1 MNLFIFTP
9 AMKKHKETKNR
20 WGGDWAEKK
29 IDSFARYVSDYLS
42 IIRRNPTLKTIYFDG
57 FAGSGERKS
66 NIQSELY
73 EQLMITE
80 AEEKVYKGTAERVLN
95 LPKNA
100 FFDFY
105 YFADKDSESLS
116 KLEERLAAYQ
126 EKLENELQ
134 FCEGNCN
141 EHVLELS
148 RTLKKESRYFA
159 LLILDPFDMQ
169 IKWESIAALKNTR
182 TDIWILVPTV
192 VIVNILLDK
201 NGELRNFHKLQP
213 FFGITEKEIKSYF
226 SAEEEDA
233 IQLDEKDTV
242 KKINRQIEKI
252 AGLYVNQLKT
262 IWANV
267 IEEPICL
274 KNPDGTNVLHFI
286 YASNNT
292 NTLKIAKEII
302 RSA

>member
-1 MNLFIFTP
+1 MSKP
-9 AMKKHKETKNR
+9 AMKKNKEPKNK
-20 WGGDWAEKK
+20 WGGDWTEKK
-29 IDSFARYVSDYLS
+29 IEAFAYYVSDYLS
-42 IIRRNPTLKTIYFDG
+42 IIRRNPLCKTIYFDG

-80 AEEKVYKGTAERVLN
+80 AEEKVYKGSAERVLN

-116 KLEERLAAYQ
+116 KLEGRLSVYRGQ
-126 EKLENELQ
+126 LENDLQ
-134 FCEGNCN
+134 FCEGDCN
-141 EHVLELS
+141 VHIIELS
-148 RTLKKESRYFA
+148 KTLKRESSYFA
-159 LLILDPFDMQ
+159 LLILDPFDMH

-213 FFGITEKEIKSYF
+213 FFGMTEKEIRSYF
-226 SAEEEDA
+226 SDDEEDA
-233 IQLDEKDTV
+233 VQLDEKDTI
-242 KKINRQIEKI
+242 KKIDAQIEKI
-252 AGLYVNQLKT
+252 SGLYVDRLKS

-267 IEEPICL
+267 IDKPICL
-274 KNPDGTNVLHFI
+274 KNPDGANVLHFI

-302 RSA
+302 RGV

>member
-1 MNLFIFTP
+1 
-9 AMKKHKETKNR
+9 MKRHREPKSR
-20 WGGDWAEKK
+20 WGGDWTEKK
-29 IDSFARYVSDYLS
+29 IEAFVKYVSDYLS
-42 IIRRNPTLKTIYFDG
+42 ITRRNPLLKTIYFDG

-80 AEEKVYKGTAERVLN
+80 AEEKVYKGSAERVLN
-95 LPKNA
+95 LPRNA

-105 YFADKDSESLS
+105 YFADNDSESLS
-116 KLEERLAAYQ
+116 KLEERLCASQGQY
-126 EKLENELQ
+126 ELQ
-134 FCEGNCN
+134 FCGGDCN
-141 EHVLELS
+141 EHILELS
-148 RTLKKESRYFA
+148 KTLKRESSYFA
-159 LLILDPFDMQ
+159 FLVLDPFDMQ

-213 FFGITEKEIKSYF
+213 FFGMSEKEIKSFF

>member
-1 MNLFIFTP
+1 
-9 AMKKHKETKNR
+9 MKKHKEPKNR
-20 WGGDWAEKK
+20 WGGDWTEKK
-29 IDSFARYVSDYLS
+29 MEAFAKYLSDYLS
-42 IIRRNPTLKTIYFDG
+42 IIRRNPLLKTIYFDG

-73 EQLMITE
+73 EQLRITE
-80 AEEKVYKGTAERVLN
+80 AEEKVYKGAAERVLN

-100 FFDFY
+100 SFDFY

-116 KLEERLAAYQ
+116 KLEERLSVYQ
-126 EKLENELQ
+126 GQVENELQ
-134 FCEGNCN
+134 FCKGDCN
-141 EHVLELS
+141 EHILELAKI
-148 RTLKKESRYFA
+148 LKRESGYFA
-159 LLILDPFDMQ
+159 LIILDPFDMH
-169 IKWESIAALKNTR
+169 INWESIAALKNTR

-213 FFGITEKEIKSYF
+213 FFGITGKEIKSYF

-242 KKINRQIEKI
+242 KKINGQIEKI
-252 AGLYVNQLKT
+252 AGLYVDQLKT

-267 IEEPICL
+267 IDEPICL
-274 KNPDGTNVLHFI
+274 KNPDGANVLHFI

-292 NTLKIAKEII
+292 ITLKIAKEII